1 MKDAPLVSVI
11 MPSYN
16 SVEYIGAAIQSVQYQ
31 TYLNWELLVIDDAS
45 NDLTLALIGDFV
57 SLDSRIKL
65 FQNTKNLGT
74 GASRNKGIKAAK
86 GSFIAF
92 LDADDLWIPEKLVVQ
107 VNFMLENNLAMS
119 FSSYRLMTETGQLL
133 PQVVE
138 SLPELSYKKLLRSNY
153 VGNLTGIYN
162 ADKIGKIYSP
172 LLRKRQDWGLWLEV
186 LKKSSRACGIKQPLA
201 YYRLRKNSISNN
213 KTALLKYNF
222 QIYNRVLDYGFLKSC
237 KYMSRFLWEH
247 FMVKNKQVKN
257 LKPVR

>member
-11 MPSYN
+11 MPTYN
-16 SVEYIGAAIQSVQYQ
+16 SAEFIGAAIQSVQNQ
-31 TYLNWELLVIDDAS
+31 TYLNWELFVIDDAS
-45 NDLTLALIGDFV
+45 TDATFALVEDFI

-65 FQNTKNLGT
+65 VQNAKNAGA
-74 GASRNKGIKAAK
+74 GASRNTGIKAAK

-92 LDADDLWIPEKLVVQ
+92 LDADDLWMPEKLVVQ
-107 VNFMLENNLAMS
+107 VNFMLKNNLAMS

-133 PQVVE
+133 PEIVE

-153 VGNLTGIYN
+153 IGNLTGMYN

-172 LLRKRQDWGLWLEV
+172 LLRKRQDWGLWLSILEKAGSA
-186 LKKSSRACGIKQPLA
+186 LGIQQPLA

-222 QIYNRVLDYGFLKSC
+222 QIYNRVLDYSFLKSC

-247 FMVKNKQVKN
+247 FMVKNKQVKTLN
-257 LKPVR
+257 K

>member
-11 MPSYN
+11 MPTYN
-16 SVEYIGAAIQSVQYQ
+16 SAEFIGAAIQSVQNQ
-31 TYLNWELLVIDDAS
+31 TYLNWELFVIDDAS
-45 NDLTLALIGDFV
+45 TDATFALVEDFI

-65 FQNTKNLGT
+65 FQNAKNAGA
-74 GASRNKGIKAAK
+74 GASRNTGIKAAK

-92 LDADDLWIPEKLVVQ
+92 LDADDLWMPEKLVVQ
-107 VNFMLENNLAMS
+107 VNFMLKNNLAMS

-133 PQVVE
+133 PEIVE

-153 VGNLTGIYN
+153 IGNLTGMYN

-172 LLRKRQDWGLWLEV
+172 LLRKRQDWGLWLSILEKAGSA
-186 LKKSSRACGIKQPLA
+186 LGIQQPLA

-222 QIYNRVLDYGFLKSC
+222 QIYNRVLDYSFLKSC

-247 FMVKNKQVKN
+247 FMVKNKQVKTLN
-257 LKPVR
+257 K

>member
-11 MPSYN
+11 MPTFN
-16 SVEYIGAAIQSVQYQ
+16 SAEFIGAAIQSVQNQ

-45 NDLTLALIGDFV
+45 NDLTIALVDDLV
-57 SLDSRIKL
+57 SLDPRIKL
-65 FQNTKNLGT
+65 YQNIKNLGA
-74 GASRNKGIKAAK
+74 GASRNTGIKAAK

-92 LDADDLWIPEKLVVQ
+92 LDADDLWCPEKLVVQ
-107 VNFMLENNLAMS
+107 VNFMLKNNLTMS

-133 PQVVE
+133 PEIVE

-172 LLRKRQDWGLWLEV
+172 LLRKRQDWGLWLSV
-186 LKKSSRACGIKQPLA
+186 LEKAGSVPGIQQPLA

-213 KTALLKYNF
+213 KTTLLKYNF
-222 QIYNRVLDYGFLKSC
+222 LIYNRVLDYGFLKSC
-237 KYMSRFLWEH
+237 KYMSWFLWEH
-247 FMVKNKQVKN
+247 FTVKHKQVKILN
-257 LKPVR
+257 Q